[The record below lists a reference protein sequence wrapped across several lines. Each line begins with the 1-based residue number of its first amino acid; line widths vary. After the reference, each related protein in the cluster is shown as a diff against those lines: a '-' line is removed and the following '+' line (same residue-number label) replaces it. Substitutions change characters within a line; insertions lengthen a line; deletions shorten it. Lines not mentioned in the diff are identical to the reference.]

1 MTKIRACCAA
11 IRRANAPHQ
20 DLFPCGG
27 NPRYIGGMTRRPA
40 HFLLTSL
47 AAILIALVSVL
58 SAHLM
63 APDRDEPA
71 REMAALSLGLSYDDI
86 CGDLDG
92 AHDHRCPFCRLLSD
106 PPDMRPELAE
116 GRLRYS
122 TDLAQLS
129 DLTIAAQAGN
139 PNISARAP
147 PALI

>member
-1 MTKIRACCAA
+1 
-11 IRRANAPHQ
+11 
-20 DLFPCGG
+20 
-27 NPRYIGGMTRRPA
+27 MTRRST

-63 APDRDEPA
+63 APDRDDPA
-71 REMAALSLGLSYDDI
+71 REMAALGLGLSYDDI
-86 CGDLDG
+86 CGDLEG
-92 AHDHRCPFCRLLSD
+92 AHEHRCPFCRLL
-106 PPDMRPELAE
+106 PEAPDMRPELAE
-116 GRLRYS
+116 GQLRYS

-129 DLTIAAQAGN
+129 NLTATSQTGN